1 MGPGRGGLGFTGENA
16 GKRGRELMKEAAGP
30 HAENTACFSLKLRPQ
45 FAHTFIRVGKVAED
59 PERLADVPNQPI
71 SH

>member
-30 HAENTACFSLKLRPQ
+30 HAENTACFSLNC
-45 FAHTFIRVGKVAED
+45 AHSS
-59 PERLADVPNQPI
+59 PI
-71 SH
+71 HSSE